1 MDSEKCLARKNSEL
15 SLRILKDSCVKCLTP
30 CNDIYYKDMA
40 ELRKEYRK
48 KLRARGDQRW
58 NLNVE

>member
-30 CNDIYYKDMA
+30 CNDIYYKDMV

-48 KLRARGDQRW
+48 KLGCARA
-58 NLNVE
+58 